1 MSIRDYV
8 FPYEAKNF
16 PSFSIIFWISP
27 CLYSL
32 GFSGSCKLILR
43 TSSEWLSA
51 YSWQVRQP
59 LKKNSFE
66 KNTFEKWFRLL
77 GRRRRQ
83 VSKFAVSPNIIKI
96 RVCTNFLKV
105 QTTEIYKNSA
115 ISGKNSIQRWLPFI
129 LIISFITPYPHP
141 VQHRCESF
149 TIRRPPSLD
158 RPKRLRS
165 CQPAGGT
172 SSAPFI
178 PSVVFGQLERRGASK
193 KSATSRRQHPL
204 SALAQNPTPVPYIPV
219 VSWVRGVEVVGEAST
234 A

>member
-27 CLYSL
+27 CLYCL

-83 VSKFAVSPNIIKI
+83 VSKFAVSPKIIKI

-165 CQPAGGT
+165 CLAGRRNVFRSVHSFRRLRPA
-172 SSAPFI
+172 
-178 PSVVFGQLERRGASK
+178 R
-193 KSATSRRQHPL
+193 TSRRLQKVCNVASAASSECSSTKSDA
-204 SALAQNPTPVPYIPV
+204 SALHPRRQL
-219 VSWVRGVEVVGEAST
+219 S
-234 A
+234 